1 MDEIEQLQKDALTG
15 TYTREYLLPIL
26 KKRIFNAK
34 LRKEKFSILLVDI
47 DHFKNINDKYGHL
60 CGDQFLKYVTSAL
73 RSTLE
78 DKGLIFRYGGD
89 EFVVLFSTPDPK
101 QAFLLAKQF
110 NLLMGKRPFI
120 FNARL
125 FKMSVSCGLATYP
138 DDARDP
144 ESLLKIADKALYFA
158 KRYHRSATIRAIH
171 IGLQRFK
178 IAVLILLK
186 VTLFVTLILFFSTF
200 IFKPDVQKRIK
211 SSLVDKLFSIA
222 KPDTKIILRNGTIIK
237 VRIVAEDRDK
247 IVVIMPL
254 NKKSTK
260 MIFRKLEFNAEH
272 TDYQTHP

>member
-1 MDEIEQLQKDALTG
+1 MEEIEQLQKDALTG
-15 TYTREYLLPIL
+15 TYTREYLLPTL

-60 CGDQFLKYVTSAL
+60 CGDQFLKYVTSTL

-101 QAFLLAKQF
+101 EAFLLAKQF
-110 NLLMGKRPFI
+110 NLLMGRRPFI

-138 DDARDP
+138 EDARDP
-144 ESLLKIADKALYFA
+144 ENLLKIADKALYFA
-158 KRYHRSATIRAIH
+158 KRYHRSATIRAVH

-178 IAVLILLK
+178 IAILTLLK
-186 VTLFVTLILFFSTF
+186 LILFVVVVLFFITF
-200 IFKPDVQKRIK
+200 IYKPDVQKRVK
-211 SSLVDKLFSIA
+211 SSLINKILSITR
-222 KPDTKIILRNGTIIK
+222 PDTKIVLRDGTIIK
-237 VRIVAEDRDK
+237 ARIVLEDQDK

-260 MIFRKLEFNAEH
+260 MIFRKLEFKDEH
-272 TDYQTHP
+272 TD